1 MNVDSP
7 TDTVLSLF
15 WVFYFIDGFTFL
27 ICLFVVHCQ
36 TYLISGDHSSFE
48 KVLIGFILYTIVG
61 IGLCSL
67 LKYQLISFVKNI
79 SYDNESF
86 SLGSFRGNEG
96 NLGEGGLP
104 HQMPSEAAETGPKE
118 KKVVEIPEYLFRYSS
133 TFFKTATKKDILFKK
148 LFSRGDAAKEKPG
161 QKAQSQRAKAAADGN
176 NSINLKRTDMSM
188 VNFHLKVNENQDLFK
203 HYRSMSYNRDNKVG
217 DVLSKS
223 IQNRLKE
230 PQLKGDLDEGN
241 ISVNKNALE
250 AGDPKLNETGVNL
263 CSVCYANEPDSVFMR
278 CGHGGI
284 CYDCAIDI
292 WKTTGECYLCRL
304 EIEQILQVE
313 PQKNEQGE
321 EYLKVIASTQMVDEE
336 EAAQESSKVEYVS

>member
-1 MNVDSP
+1 M
-7 TDTVLSLF
+7 
-15 WVFYFIDGFTFL
+15 
-27 ICLFVVHCQ
+27 HCQ
-36 TYLISGDHSSFE
+36 TYLISGDHSTFE
-48 KVLIGFILYTIVG
+48 RVLIGFIAYTLLGIV
-61 IGLCSL
+61 LCQL
-67 LKYQLISFVKNI
+67 LKNQLIAFMKNI
-79 SYDNESF
+79 SYDSDSF
-86 SLGSFRGNEG
+86 ALGSFRGNEG
-96 NLGEGGLP
+96 HIGEEPNAQAQLEAG
-104 HQMPSEAAETGPKE
+104 AAETAKE
-118 KKVVEIPEYLFRYSS
+118 KKAIEIPEYLFRYSS

-148 LFSRGDAAKEKPG
+148 LFSRNPAADRKKPQG
-161 QKAQSQRAKAAADGN
+161 PQSQRSAKFNPDAGN

-188 VNFHLKVNENQDLFK
+188 VNFHLKVNENKELFK

-223 IQNRLKE
+223 IEGRLRE
-230 PQLKGDLDEGN
+230 PHLKGELEDNSPGREQ
-241 ISVNKNALE
+241 ALE
-250 AGDPKLNETGVNL
+250 AGNPKLNETGVTL

-278 CGHGGI
+278 CGHGGV

-336 EAAQESSKVEYVS
+336 EAAQEQGSKVEYVA